1 MALTKERE
9 HPTFSAMA
17 SRSTP
22 ADSREVMMAVQSMAG
37 SNLNKKMPPLKHVRV
52 IYYNT
57 NVMTGPDTIVFMN
70 TYGDRVRARR
80 AELGLSQ
87 SELAKMIGA
96 KNQSTI
102 GNIENR
108 NGSSRYTLEL
118 SKALRVRYEWL
129 ETGQGE
135 KELPGGDAP
144 LMLRDASLEDIL
156 EEIERRGAGDSARLI
171 AELVLKNKTGG

>member
-1 MALTKERE
+1 
-9 HPTFSAMA
+9 
-17 SRSTP
+17 
-22 ADSREVMMAVQSMAG
+22 MMAVQSMAH
-37 SNLNKKMPPLKHVRV
+37 SNLSKKMYPLKHIRV
-52 IYYNT
+52 AYYNT
-57 NVMTGPDTIVFMN
+57 NVMPEPDTIVFMN

-144 LMLRDASLEDIL
+144 LMLRDASLADIL
-156 EEIERRGAGDSARLI
+156 EEVERRGAGDSARLI

>member
-1 MALTKERE
+1 
-9 HPTFSAMA
+9 
-17 SRSTP
+17 
-22 ADSREVMMAVQSMAG
+22 
-37 SNLNKKMPPLKHVRV
+37 MPSLKHKRV
-52 IYYNT
+52 GEYNT
-57 NVMTGPDTIVFMN
+57 NVLLIPDTIVFMN

-118 SKALRVRYEWL
+118 SKALRVRFEWL

-135 KELPGGDAP
+135 KELPGDDAP
-144 LMLRDASLEDIL
+144 VLLREATLGDIL
-156 EEIERRGAGDSARLI
+156 AEVERRGSGDSARLL